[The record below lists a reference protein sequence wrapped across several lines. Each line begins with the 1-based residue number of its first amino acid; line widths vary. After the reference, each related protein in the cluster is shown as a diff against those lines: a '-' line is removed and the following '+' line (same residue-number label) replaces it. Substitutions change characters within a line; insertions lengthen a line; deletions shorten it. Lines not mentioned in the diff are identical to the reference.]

1 MWKKTLHCSLKIEY
15 QIFEYVTCIVGNTA
29 QYDVY
34 YGFPGSKELTNKAG
48 EKIKNL
54 DAILNCLEAGE
65 VAYDERR
72 REYEMLKN

>member
-1 MWKKTLHCSLKIEY
+1 METLLSMMSIMDSLEIR
-15 QIFEYVTCIVGNTA
+15 
-29 QYDVY
+29 
-34 YGFPGSKELTNKAG
+34 
-48 EKIKNL
+48 NL